1 MKKYIRRELD
11 KIYLINDG
19 SKIKVDVNIDI
30 TSIDLDSH
38 SWSFNYSIK
47 TDEVLV
53 KGSKKKIGL
62 DHWEMYHFR
71 EFVQKEEVRL
81 AEEFIDSL

>member
-38 SWSFNYSIK
+38 SWSFNYCLK
-47 TDEVLV
+47 TDEVLIE
-53 KGSKKKIGL
+53 GSKKKIGL
-62 DHWEMYHFR
+62 DHWEMYYFK
-71 EFVQKEEVRL
+71 EFIQKEEVRL
-81 AEEFIDSL
+81 AEEFIDSF